1 MATRKL
7 KIGLL
12 GCGTVGGGLVELVRR
27 NRSLIRQRAGVEL
40 SISKILVRDPLK
52 ERPDAV
58 DRNLLTTQPEKV
70 INNGCDMV
78 VELVGGI
85 EPARGFIEGSLARGK
100 HVVTANKALLAMD
113 GFSLMK
119 AAEIQKVRLGFE
131 ASVCG
136 GIPIIRALRN
146 GLVGNQIHSL
156 TGILNGTSNYILTR
170 MAEDRVEFDAALAE
184 AQVKGFAEADP
195 TLDVDGHDAA
205 QKLKIL
211 AELAFNTRVS
221 PDAVET
227 AGIREITSD
236 DMQAARE
243 LGCVI
248 KHVATAEAIG
258 DGIALR
264 VEPVLLPE
272 THQLAGVRDENNAVL
287 VHGDAVGDMLFSGKG
302 AGSLPSASAVLSDIV
317 DIACHKGGFFSDL
330 GSPLNTVA
338 RDSEGK
344 HYLRFPVAD
353 PSAIG
358 PITKVLERNGVL
370 VDRAAAIWAKSD
382 GAKSQ
387 VRILTNACQRA
398 ALEKSVGEIAGLELG
413 SGKSLVMRLWACPP
427 GFPAADDM
435 PAVRRKTGCAGSPS
449 G

>member
-1 MATRKL
+1 MPTMATRKL

-12 GCGTVGGGLVELVRR
+12 GCGTVGGGLVELVHK

-52 ERPDAV
+52 ERPEAV

-85 EPARGFIEGSLARGK
+85 EPPRGFIERSLARGK
-100 HVVTANKALLAMD
+100 HVVTANKVLLAID

-195 TLDVDGHDAA
+195 TLDIDGHDAA

-211 AELAFNTRVS
+211 AEIAFGASISSESVQV
-221 PDAVET
+221 D
-227 AGIREITSD
+227 GIRHITLD
-236 DMQAARE
+236 DVDTARK
-243 LGCVI
+243 LGYAV
-248 KHVATAEAIG
+248 KHVAVAELEESG
-258 DGIALR
+258 LSLR
-264 VEPVLLPE
+264 V
-272 THQLAGVRDENNAVL
+272 H
-287 VHGDAVGDMLFSGKG
+287 
-302 AGSLPSASAVLSDIV
+302 
-317 DIACHKGGFFSDL
+317 
-330 GSPLNTVA
+330 
-338 RDSEGK
+338 
-344 HYLRFPVAD
+344 
-353 PSAIG
+353 
-358 PITKVLERNGVL
+358 
-370 VDRAAAIWAKSD
+370 
-382 GAKSQ
+382 
-387 VRILTNACQRA
+387 
-398 ALEKSVGEIAGLELG
+398 
-413 SGKSLVMRLWACPP
+413 
-427 GFPAADDM
+427 
-435 PAVRRKTGCAGSPS
+435 
-449 G
+449 

>member
-12 GCGTVGGGLVELVRR
+12 GCGTVGGGLVELVHR
-27 NRSLIRQRAGVEL
+27 NSSLIRQRAGVEL

-52 ERPDAV
+52 ERPDSV
-58 DRNLLTTQPEKV
+58 DRNLLTTQPDKV
-70 INNGCDMV
+70 IQNGCDMV

-85 EPARGFIEGSLARGK
+85 EPARGFIQRSLARGK
-100 HVVTANKALLAMD
+100 HVVTANKALLALD

-156 TGILNGTSNYILTR
+156 MGILNGTCNYILTR

-184 AQVKGFAEADP
+184 AQARGFAEADP

-211 AELAFNTRVS
+211 AELAFNTRVAS
-221 PDAVET
+221 DAVET
-227 AGIREITSD
+227 TGIREITCED
-236 DMQAARE
+236 IQAARE
-243 LGCVI
+243 LGYVI
-248 KHVATAEAIG
+248 KHVATAEVIG
-258 DGIALR
+258 DAIALK
-264 VEPVLLPE
+264 VEPVMLRVSHPI
-272 THQLAGVRDENNAVL
+272 ASIRDENNAVL
-287 VHGDAVGDMLFSGKG
+287 VRGDAVGEMLFSGKG

-317 DIACHKGGFFSDL
+317 DIACHKGGFASDPSNQL
-330 GSPLNTVA
+330 RSVRLKG
-338 RDSEGK
+338 EGK

-353 PSAIG
+353 PTAIE
-358 PITKVLERNGVL
+358 PITRILERNEIGVE
-370 VDRAAAIWAKSD
+370 RAAAVWAKS
-382 GAKSQ
+382 ASAHSQ
-387 VRILTNACQRA
+387 VRVLTQNCTQGTLQA
-398 ALEKSVGEIAGLELG
+398 AITNISRLAEVR
-413 SGKSLVMRLWACPP
+413 GKGVAFRL
-427 GFPAADDM
+427 D
-435 PAVRRKTGCAGSPS
+435 
-449 G
+449 

>member
-12 GCGTVGGGLVELVRR
+12 GCGTVAGGLVELVRK

-40 SISKILVRDPLK
+40 SISKILVRDPRK
-52 ERPDAV
+52 ERPESV
-58 DRNLLTTQPEKV
+58 ERNLLTTNPDKV
-70 INNGCDMV
+70 INNGCDLV

-85 EPARGFIEGSLARGK
+85 EPARSFIQRSLARGK
-100 HVVTANKALLAMD
+100 HVVTANKALLALD

-156 TGILNGTSNYILTR
+156 TGILNGTCNYILTR
-170 MAEDRVEFDAALAE
+170 MTEDRVEFDAALAE
-184 AQVKGFAEADP
+184 AQAKGFAEADP

-211 AELAFNTRVS
+211 AELAFNTRVAS
-221 PDAVET
+221 EAVAT
-227 AGIREITSD
+227 GGIRDITSD
-236 DMQAARE
+236 DIQAARE

-248 KHVATAEAIG
+248 KHVATAEVI
-258 DGIALR
+258 DGGITLK
-264 VEPVLLPE
+264 VEPVLLPLS
-272 THQLAGVRDENNAVL
+272 HQLAGIRDENNAVL

-317 DIACHKGGFFSDL
+317 DIACHKGGFAARP
-330 GSPLNTVA
+330 GSTLQAVA
-338 RDSEGK
+338 AHGEGK

-358 PITKVLERNGVL
+358 PITHVLERNGVAI
-370 VDRAAAIWAKSD
+370 DRAAAIWAKSQ
-382 GAKSQ
+382 ASQ
-387 VRILTNACQRA
+387 SHVRILTHACRRE
-398 ALEKSVGEIAGLELG
+398 ALERSASDIAGLGLG
-413 SGKSLVMRLWACPP
+413 EANSLTLRLYE
-427 GFPAADDM
+427 
-435 PAVRRKTGCAGSPS
+435 
-449 G
+449 